1 MRKWMFLG
9 AMVMAAMLLVP
20 VAAMADTSVSWVSP
34 ANGTTYCAGT
44 IVNPTGNASATG
56 GSGGTGLDLALVLD
70 SSGSMTDR
78 YSGKTLQQWQKEA
91 AIALVNALPANT
103 TSVTVIEFD
112 SDANMVRQLTA
123 LTSDKAAII
132 AAINSIDASGST
144 NIGSGI
150 DKAKIELTGAN
161 HTAGRAQ
168 MMVVM
173 SDGYTSGYPATNA
186 AAAMLAG
193 VDAIHTVGLPGHS
206 VNTMRDIVDGPDNS
220 YGNSD
225 DYGVYTGVSDLT
237 TLIGIFNGTGG
248 NLVGIDHVDIEL
260 PNGNWI
266 YDIDI
271 DGLGNFILPDWAI
284 AMGFNT
290 FTAHAY
296 ATDQTSASAVLTL
309 NGIDCQQPV
318 PEPATMLLLGVG
330 LAGMAGLIRKR
341 RRG

>member
-9 AMVMAAMLLVP
+9 AMVMAAMLLIP
-20 VAAMADTSVSWVSP
+20 VAAMADTSVSWISP

-44 IVNPTGNASATG
+44 TVNPSGQASATG

-70 SSGSMTDR
+70 SSGSMTGW

-91 AIALVNALPANT
+91 AIALVNALPENT

-112 SDANMVRQLTA
+112 SDANMLRQLTA

-132 AAINSIDASGST
+132 AAINSVDASGGT
-144 NIGSGI
+144 TIGSGI
-150 DKAKIELTGAN
+150 DKAKTELIGAN

-173 SDGYTSGYPATNA
+173 SDGYTSGDPEANA
-186 AAAMLAG
+186 VAAMAAG

-206 VNTMRDIVDGPDNS
+206 VATMRGIADGPDDTV
-220 YGNSD
+220 GTAD

-237 TLIGIFNGTGG
+237 TLIGIFDGTGG
-248 NLVGIDHVDIEL
+248 NLVGLDHVNIEL
-260 PNGNWI
+260 PDGTWI
-266 YDIDI
+266 NDIAF

-284 AMGFNT
+284 AMGVNT
-290 FTAHAY
+290 FTAYAY
-296 ATDQTSASAVLTL
+296 GTDGTSASAVLTL

-318 PEPATMLLLGVG
+318 PEPATVLLLGVG